1 MISFDSATAR
11 EFEKKQLKKKN
22 IIVLTEMI
30 SSLLWVIFIFSA
42 ILCRTESVSGRLYIF
57 ALLFV
62 VISGGLWIYRTY
74 YQGIEGQN
82 SAADNTARKILLN
95 ELCSDSAV
103 MQLSSLAA
111 KQQRFTDR
119 AYVMMYLADTYAYRG
134 QFDDAFRTMF
144 SIDVTFF
151 REHPTTALVYYNEL
165 INFYEKTG
173 DLESIIG
180 VYNDAQ
186 YYIEACAEKCYETYR
201 FSRGMWASWQRAMG
215 NNSFYLE
222 NHEDEINTKRAA
234 VQTGKLNKNRA
245 YLFFFGVNL
254 LELAEEMYR
263 MGERERAKALCVESL
278 MYFGENPY
286 YYGRAVS
293 LKQRIEEESRLG
305 NNS

>member
-1 MISFDSATAR
+1 MISFDIAAAK

-22 IIVLTEMI
+22 IIVLSEMI
-30 SSLLWVIFIFSA
+30 SSLLWVIFIFA
-42 ILCRTESVSGRLYIF
+42 GILCRTESVSGWLYIF

-62 VISGGLWIYRTY
+62 VISGGLRIYSAY

-82 SAADNTARKILLN
+82 SAAANTARKILLN

-119 AYVMMYLADTYAYRG
+119 AYVMMYLADIYAYRG

-144 SIDVTFF
+144 SIDLTFF
-151 REHPTTALVYYNEL
+151 REHPTTALAYYNEL
-165 INFYEKTG
+165 IGFYEKTG

-186 YYIEACAEKCYETYR
+186 YYIEACAEKCYETYK

-245 YLFFFGVNL
+245 YLFFFGVDL
-254 LELAEEMYR
+254 LELAEELYR
-263 MGERERAKALCVESL
+263 TGERGRANALCAESL

-286 YYGRAVS
+286 YYSRAVS